1 MWAKSL
7 EMPRRFAAA
16 AALAAIA
23 MTSAAALTASPA
35 LAQLKS
41 VEIMAPANPGGGYDQ
56 HARAMQQVMQE
67 LGLATGVQVVNVPG
81 AGGTI
86 GLSQF
91 VTGKKRGNG
100 LMITGLGMIGATL
113 INKSPVSLE
122 QATPLARLTGEYQPI
137 IVSAESPLK
146 TMDDLVAK
154 FKADPGSVSW
164 GGFAIGSPDHILY
177 ALIVKAVGGD
187 VSKMNYIAAGA
198 GGEMLAAVMGGHIT
212 VVTGGYNEFAAQL
225 KEGKLRALAISSA
238 EGLPGIDIPTLKEQ
252 GVDVELVNWRA
263 VVASGDV
270 KQADL
275 KALDGAMG
283 KMVQS
288 PQWKAIAAERGWVDS
303 YLPAKDFAGFLQDE
317 QTRIKSVLDELGLLK
332 K

>member
-7 EMPRRFAAA
+7 DISRRFAAA
-16 AALAAIA
+16 ATLAALAV
-23 MTSAAALTASPA
+23 TASPA

-67 LGLATGVQVVNVPG
+67 LNLATGVQVVNVPG

-122 QATPLARLTGEYQPI
+122 QVTPLARLTGEYQPI

-164 GGFAIGSPDHILY
+164 GGFAVGSPDHILY

-187 VSKMNYIAAGA
+187 VGKMNYIAAGA

-225 KEGKLRALAISSA
+225 KEGKLRALAISSP
-238 EGLPGIDIPTLKEQ
+238 ERLPGIDVPTLKEQ

-263 VVASGDV
+263 VVASGDI

-275 KALDGAMG
+275 KTLDGAMG
-283 KMVQS
+283 KMVAS

>member
-1 MWAKSL
+1 MWARSF
-7 EMPRRFAAA
+7 EFPQRFAAA
-16 AALAAIA
+16 AALAAL
-23 MTSAAALTASPA
+23 ALTSSPA
-35 LAQLKS
+35 SAQLKS

-67 LGLATGVQVVNVPG
+67 LGLASGVQVVNVPG

-91 VTGKKRGNG
+91 VSGKKRGTG

-113 INKSPVSLE
+113 INKSPVSLD

-137 IVSAESPLK
+137 IVSAESPLR
-146 TMDDLVAK
+146 TMDDLIAK

-187 VSKMNYIAAGA
+187 VSRMNYIASGA
-198 GGEMLAAVMGGHIT
+198 GGEMLASVMGGHIT
-212 VVTGGYNEFAAQL
+212 VVTGGYNEFAAQI

-238 EGLPGIDIPTLKEQ
+238 ERLPGIDIPTLKEQ

-263 VVASGDV
+263 VMASGDI
-270 KQADL
+270 KPADL
-275 KALDGAMG
+275 KTLDAAMG
-283 KMVQS
+283 KMVRS
-288 PQWKAIAAERGWVDS
+288 PQWQAISSERGWVDS
-303 YLPAKDFAGFLQDE
+303 YLPADQFAGFLRDE
-317 QTRIKSVLDELGLLK
+317 QTRIKTVLDELGLLK
-332 K
+332 Q

>member
-1 MWAKSL
+1 MWARSF
-7 EMPRRFAAA
+7 EFPRRFAAA
-16 AALAAIA
+16 AALAAL
-23 MTSAAALTASPA
+23 ALTSSPA
-35 LAQLKS
+35 SAQLKS

-67 LGLATGVQVVNVPG
+67 LGLASGVQVVNVPG

-91 VTGKKRGNG
+91 VSGKKRGNG

-113 INKSPVSLE
+113 INKSPVSLD

-137 IVSAESPLK
+137 IVSAESPLR
-146 TMDDLVAK
+146 TMEDLIAK

-187 VSKMNYIAAGA
+187 VSRMNYIASGA

-212 VVTGGYNEFAAQL
+212 VVTGGYNEFAAQI
-225 KEGKLRALAISSA
+225 KEGKLRALAISSP
-238 EGLPGIDIPTLKEQ
+238 ERLPGIDIPTLKEQ

-263 VVASGDV
+263 VMASGDI
-270 KQADL
+270 KPTDL
-275 KALDGAMG
+275 KALDAVMG
-283 KMVQS
+283 KMVRS
-288 PQWKAIAAERGWVDS
+288 PQWQAISAERGWVDS
-303 YLPAKDFAGFLQDE
+303 YLPADQFAGFLRDE
-317 QTRIKSVLDELGLLK
+317 QTRIKSVLNELGLLK
-332 K
+332 Q

>member
-1 MWAKSL
+1 MWAPPL
-7 EMPRRFAAA
+7 EFPRRFVVAAT
-16 AALAAIA
+16 LAAF
-23 MTSAAALTASPA
+23 ALTSPPVS
-35 LAQLKS
+35 AQLKS

-67 LGLATGVQVVNVPG
+67 LNLASGVQVVNVPG

-91 VTGKKRGNG
+91 VSGKKRGNG

-113 INKSPVSLE
+113 INKSPVSLD

-137 IVSAESPLK
+137 IVSAESPLR
-146 TMDDLVAK
+146 TMDDLIAK

-187 VSKMNYIAAGA
+187 VSRMNYIASGA

-212 VVTGGYNEFAAQL
+212 VVTGGYNEFAAQI

-238 EGLPGIDIPTLKEQ
+238 ERLLGIDIPTLKEQ

-263 VVASGDV
+263 VMASGDI
-270 KQADL
+270 KPADL
-275 KALDGAMG
+275 KTLDTAMG
-283 KMVQS
+283 KIVRS
-288 PQWKAIAAERGWVDS
+288 PQWQAISAERGWVDS
-303 YLPAKDFAGFLQDE
+303 YLPADQFAGFLRDE
-317 QTRIKSVLDELGLLK
+317 QTRIKTVLDELGLLK
-332 K
+332 Q

>member
-1 MWAKSL
+1 MWATPF
-7 EMPRRFAAA
+7 EFPRRFAAA
-16 AALAAIA
+16 AALAAL
-23 MTSAAALTASPA
+23 ALTSSPA
-35 LAQLKS
+35 SAQLKS

-122 QATPLARLTGEYQPI
+122 QTTPLARLTGEYQPI

-164 GGFAIGSPDHILY
+164 GGFAVGSPDHILY

-225 KEGKLRALAISSA
+225 KEGKLRALAISSP
-238 EGLPGIDIPTLKEQ
+238 ERLPGIEVPTLKEQ

-263 VVASGDV
+263 VVTSGDI

-288 PQWKAIAAERGWVDS
+288 PQWQAIAAERGWVDS

>member
-7 EMPRRFAAA
+7 DISRRFAAA
-16 AALAAIA
+16 ATLAALAV
-23 MTSAAALTASPA
+23 TASPA

-164 GGFAIGSPDHILY
+164 GGFAVGSPDHILY

-225 KEGKLRALAISSA
+225 KEGKLRALAISSP
-238 EGLPGIDIPTLKEQ
+238 ERLPGIEVPTLKEQ

-263 VVASGDV
+263 VVASGDI

-275 KALDGAMG
+275 KTLDGAMG
-283 KMVQS
+283 KMVAS
-288 PQWKAIAAERGWVDS
+288 PQWQAIAAERGWVDS

>member
-23 MTSAAALTASPA
+23 MTSAAALTPSPA

-164 GGFAIGSPDHILY
+164 GGFAVGSPDHILY

-187 VSKMNYIAAGA
+187 VGKMNYIASGA

-225 KEGKLRALAISSA
+225 KEGKLRALAISSP
-238 EGLPGIDIPTLKEQ
+238 ERLPGIDVPTLKEQ

-263 VVASGDV
+263 VMASGDI
-270 KQADL
+270 KAADL

-283 KMVQS
+283 KMVAS
-288 PQWKAIAAERGWVDS
+288 PQWQAILAERGWVDS
-303 YLPAKDFAGFLQDE
+303 YLPAKDFSGFLQDE
-317 QTRIKSVLDELGLLK
+317 QTRIKTVLDDLGLLK
-332 K
+332 

>member
-1 MWAKSL
+1 MWARSF
-7 EMPRRFAAA
+7 EFPRRFAAA
-16 AALAAIA
+16 AALAALA
-23 MTSAAALTASPA
+23 QTSSPA
-35 LAQLKS
+35 SAQLKS

-67 LGLATGVQVVNVPG
+67 LGLASGVQVVNVPG

-91 VTGKKRGNG
+91 VSGKKRGNG

-113 INKSPVSLE
+113 INKSPVSLD

-137 IVSAESPLK
+137 IVSAESPLR
-146 TMDDLVAK
+146 TMDDLIAK

-187 VSKMNYIAAGA
+187 VSRMNYIASGA

-212 VVTGGYNEFAAQL
+212 VVTGGYNEFAAQI

-238 EGLPGIDIPTLKEQ
+238 ERLPGIDIPTLKEQ

-263 VVASGDV
+263 VMASGDI
-270 KQADL
+270 KPADL
-275 KALDGAMG
+275 KTLDAAIG
-283 KMVQS
+283 KMVRS
-288 PQWKAIAAERGWVDS
+288 PQWQAIATERGWVDS
-303 YLPAKDFAGFLQDE
+303 YLPADQFAGFLRDE
-317 QTRIKSVLDELGLLK
+317 QTRIKTVLDELGLLK
-332 K
+332 Q

>member
-1 MWAKSL
+1 MRAPSL
-7 EMPRRFAAA
+7 EFPRRLVAA
-16 AALAAIA
+16 AALAAF
-23 MTSAAALTASPA
+23 ALASSPA
-35 LAQLKS
+35 SAQLKS

-67 LGLATGVQVVNVPG
+67 LNLASGVQVVNVPG

-91 VTGKKRGNG
+91 VSGKKRGTG

-113 INKSPVSLE
+113 INKSPVSLD

-137 IVSAESPLK
+137 IVSAESPLR
-146 TMDDLVAK
+146 TMDDLIAK

-187 VSKMNYIAAGA
+187 VSRMNYIASGA

-212 VVTGGYNEFAAQL
+212 VVTGGYNEFAAQI

-238 EGLPGIDIPTLKEQ
+238 ERLPGIDIPTLKEQ
-252 GVDVELVNWRA
+252 GVNVELVNWRA
-263 VVASGDV
+263 VMASGDI
-270 KQADL
+270 KPADL
-275 KALDGAMG
+275 KTLDAAMG
-283 KMVQS
+283 KMVRS
-288 PQWKAIAAERGWVDS
+288 PQWQAISSERGWVDS
-303 YLPAKDFAGFLQDE
+303 YLPADRFAGFLRDE
-317 QTRIKSVLDELGLLK
+317 QTRIKTVLDELGLLK
-332 K
+332 Q

>member
-1 MWAKSL
+1 MWAPSL
-7 EMPRRFAAA
+7 EFPRRFVAA
-16 AALAAIA
+16 AALAAF
-23 MTSAAALTASPA
+23 ALASSPA
-35 LAQLKS
+35 SAQLKS

-67 LGLATGVQVVNVPG
+67 LNLASGVQVVNVPG

-91 VTGKKRGNG
+91 VSGKKRGTG

-113 INKSPVSLE
+113 INKSPVSLD

-137 IVSAESPLK
+137 IVSAESPLR
-146 TMDDLVAK
+146 TMDDLIAK

-187 VSKMNYIAAGA
+187 VSRMNYIASGA

-212 VVTGGYNEFAAQL
+212 VVTGGYNEFAAQI

-238 EGLPGIDIPTLKEQ
+238 ERLPGIDIPTLKEQ

-263 VVASGDV
+263 VMASGDI
-270 KQADL
+270 KSADL
-275 KALDGAMG
+275 KTLDAAMG
-283 KMVQS
+283 KMVRS
-288 PQWKAIAAERGWVDS
+288 PQWQAISSERGWVDS
-303 YLPAKDFAGFLQDE
+303 YLPADQFAGFLRDE
-317 QTRIKSVLDELGLLK
+317 QARIKSVLDELGLLK
-332 K
+332 Q

>member
-1 MWAKSL
+1 MWAPSL
-7 EMPRRFAAA
+7 EFPRRFVAA
-16 AALAAIA
+16 AALAAF
-23 MTSAAALTASPA
+23 ALASSPA
-35 LAQLKS
+35 SAQLKS

-67 LGLATGVQVVNVPG
+67 LNLASGVQVVNVPG

-91 VTGKKRGNG
+91 VSGKKRGTG

-113 INKSPVSLE
+113 INKSPVSLD

-137 IVSAESPLK
+137 IVSAESPLR
-146 TMDDLVAK
+146 TMDDLIAK

-187 VSKMNYIAAGA
+187 VSRMNYIASGA

-212 VVTGGYNEFAAQL
+212 VVTGGYNEFAAQI

-238 EGLPGIDIPTLKEQ
+238 ERLPGIDIPTLKEQ

-263 VVASGDV
+263 VMASGDI
-270 KQADL
+270 KPADL
-275 KALDGAMG
+275 KTLDAAMG
-283 KMVQS
+283 KMVRS
-288 PQWKAIAAERGWVDS
+288 PQWQAISSERGWVDS
-303 YLPAKDFAGFLQDE
+303 YLPADQFAGFLRDE
-317 QTRIKSVLDELGLLK
+317 QARIKSVLDELGLLK
-332 K
+332 Q

>member
-1 MWAKSL
+1 
-7 EMPRRFAAA
+7 
-16 AALAAIA
+16 
-23 MTSAAALTASPA
+23 
-35 LAQLKS
+35 LKS

-67 LGLATGVQVVNVPG
+67 LNLASGVQVVNVPG

-113 INKSPVSLE
+113 INKSPVSLD
-122 QATPLARLTGEYQPI
+122 QVKPLARLTGEYQPI
-137 IVSAESPLK
+137 IVSADSPLR
-146 TMDDLVAK
+146 TMNDLFAK

-164 GGFAIGSPDHILY
+164 GGFAVGSPDHILY

-187 VSKMNYIAAGA
+187 VSRMNYIASGA

-212 VVTGGYNEFAAQL
+212 VVTGGYNEFAAQI
-225 KEGKLRALAISSA
+225 KEGKLRALAISSP
-238 EGLPGIDIPTLKEQ
+238 ERVKGVDIPTLKEQ

-263 VVASGDV
+263 VMASGDV
-270 KQADL
+270 KPADL
-275 KALDGAMG
+275 KTLDAAMG
-283 KMVQS
+283 KVVRS
-288 PQWKAIAAERGWVDS
+288 PQWQAIAAERGWVDS
-303 YLPAKDFAGFLQDE
+303 YLPSDQFAVFLRDE
-317 QTRIKSVLDELGLLK
+317 QTRIKSVLDDLGLLK
-332 K
+332 Q

>member
-1 MWAKSL
+1 MRAPSL
-7 EMPRRFAAA
+7 EFPRRLVAA
-16 AALAAIA
+16 AALAAF
-23 MTSAAALTASPA
+23 ALASSPA
-35 LAQLKS
+35 SAQLKS

-67 LGLATGVQVVNVPG
+67 LNLASGVQVVNVPG

-91 VTGKKRGNG
+91 VSGKKRGTG

-113 INKSPVSLE
+113 INKSPVSLD

-137 IVSAESPLK
+137 IVSAESPLR
-146 TMDDLVAK
+146 TMDDLIAK

-187 VSKMNYIAAGA
+187 VSRMNYIASGA

-212 VVTGGYNEFAAQL
+212 VVTGGYNEFAAQI

-238 EGLPGIDIPTLKEQ
+238 ERLPGIDIPTLKEQ

-263 VVASGDV
+263 VMASGDI
-270 KQADL
+270 KSADL
-275 KALDGAMG
+275 KTLDAAMG
-283 KMVQS
+283 KMVRS
-288 PQWKAIAAERGWVDS
+288 PQWQAISSERGWVDS
-303 YLPAKDFAGFLQDE
+303 YLPADQFAGFLRDE
-317 QTRIKSVLDELGLLK
+317 QARIKSVLDELGLLK
-332 K
+332 Q

>member
-1 MWAKSL
+1 MWAPSL
-7 EMPRRFAAA
+7 ESPRRLVAA
-16 AALAAIA
+16 AALAAF
-23 MTSAAALTASPA
+23 ALVSSPA
-35 LAQLKS
+35 SAQLKS

-67 LGLATGVQVVNVPG
+67 LNLASGVQVVNVPG

-91 VTGKKRGNG
+91 VSGKKRGTG

-113 INKSPVSLE
+113 INKSPVSLD

-137 IVSAESPLK
+137 IVSAESPLR
-146 TMDDLVAK
+146 TMDDLIAK

-187 VSKMNYIAAGA
+187 VSRMNYIASGA

-225 KEGKLRALAISSA
+225 KEGKLRALAISSP
-238 EGLPGIDIPTLKEQ
+238 ERLPGIEVPTLKEQ

-263 VVASGDV
+263 VVTSGDI

-288 PQWKAIAAERGWVDS
+288 PQWKAILAERGWVDS

-332 K
+332 

>member
-1 MWAKSL
+1 MWAKTL
-7 EMPRRFAAA
+7 DYPRRFAA

-23 MTSAAALTASPA
+23 MTSASAPA

-67 LGLATGVQVVNVPG
+67 LGLASGVQVVNVPG

-122 QATPLARLTGEYQPI
+122 QVTPLARLTGEYQPI

-164 GGFAIGSPDHILY
+164 GGFAVGSPDHILY

-187 VSKMNYIAAGA
+187 VSKMNYIASGA

-212 VVTGGYNEFAAQL
+212 VVTGGYNEFAAQI
-225 KEGKLRALAISSA
+225 KEGKLRALAISSP
-238 EGLPGIDIPTLKEQ
+238 ERLPGIDVPTLKEQ

-263 VVASGDV
+263 VMASGDI
-270 KQADL
+270 KPADL
-275 KALDGAMG
+275 KTLDGAVG
-283 KMVQS
+283 KMVAS

-303 YLPAKDFAGFLQDE
+303 YLPAKEFAGFLHDE

-332 K
+332 Q